1 MSARPLSG
9 KVMSVKEPFLGR
21 TLKMNFIAELVRKAF
36 EWALFLALIGGLGEA
51 TATLYR
57 EAGAA
62 RAHGLIH
69 LRALNRS
76 LGLREARSSSRP

>member
-1 MSARPLSG
+1 MRARSLSG
-9 KVMSVKEPFLGR
+9 EGLSVKEPFLGR
-21 TLKMNFIAELVRKAF
+21 TLKMNFIAELIRKAF

-62 RAHGLIH
+62 RAHGLIS